1 MIQRWP
7 GRSHRDESKVP
18 TRLVY
23 NLDSR
28 REKETTLSSW
38 GFQCNETE
46 RDDPS
51 KKLREWFKLLLQSEH
66 LIQKN
71 QTLAEA
77 GYPTQSETDVTRWLE
92 DYLSNIYRQTELEIS
107 RRNRP
112 SFWET
117 STVVFIFSL
126 PTTWSSHA
134 MIERKFK
141 HSILLAGFG
150 SVGPNHTVEFGLTE
164 AEAAAVY
171 TADAGQLYQVS
182 LLVTKRG
189 VMLTWSS

>member
-1 MIQRWP
+1 
-7 GRSHRDESKVP
+7 
-18 TRLVY
+18 
-23 NLDSR
+23 
-28 REKETTLSSW
+28 
-38 GFQCNETE
+38 
-46 RDDPS
+46 
-51 KKLREWFKLLLQSEH
+51 
-66 LIQKN
+66 
-71 QTLAEA
+71 
-77 GYPTQSETDVTRWLE
+77 
-92 DYLSNIYRQTELEIS
+92 
-107 RRNRP
+107 
-112 SFWET
+112 
-117 STVVFIFSL
+117 
-126 PTTWSSHA
+126 